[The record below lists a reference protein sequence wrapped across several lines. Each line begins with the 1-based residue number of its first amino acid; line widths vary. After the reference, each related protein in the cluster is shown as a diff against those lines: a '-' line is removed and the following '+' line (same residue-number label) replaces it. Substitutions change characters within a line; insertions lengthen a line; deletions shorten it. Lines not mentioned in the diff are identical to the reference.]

1 MFSPK
6 SSLNPPIPNKML
18 LFYQSSSQKHDP
30 PPLIKSRLLTS
41 QTHFRTHTHLL
52 SPNRTVSKSIV
63 IPTEERPLSTLKR
76 KKHPYSGTDF
86 IIMSDIKKNAKKL
99 MVFKKEQK
107 LMNFTENNNNSN
119 QSITEERNLLSA
131 YGNASIKTPYCEE
144 ENLNK
149 IKRKHERILANR
161 ENIKKELVFNKFHEK
176 ITIDKDFQVFMT
188 VLSGYHERNHEKF
201 LLLPSAESETY
212 SKFLDLESF
221 ILKLLTLFHQ
231 NFSILHEDFTV
242 LSLKHQEIERNYSN
256 LKMKNN
262 DFLQKQ
268 VEKISEQNKKDFTR
282 LKLNIDKYEIVS
294 SLENIRLEKELNEL
308 QKGLESRLDVDDLN
322 EEFQNFKTISQNQLL
337 HKETKIKAKEALLNK
352 YLYHLNTIKA
362 ALLKS
367 EREIKTL
374 QNENF
379 RLKAEILTKN
389 EEIAILREKNRS
401 FREVCLM
408 QREECDNYIE
418 KNVRFMKTI
427 NFLSEKLQE
436 TKKKIGRNVENF
448 GLIGNVEIFD
458 KDVHVVSDLNGFMI
472 QKFARILAKQ
482 NFSNDDFEIFQR
494 EKINPLTE
502 NQNPHKSSFGM
513 SQSRLAEFEDVLSQI
528 YLPTYQ
534 YLKPSFMNFVETTD
548 AKNIKREDVGLE
560 NKISLHFLAT
570 VRGILDSKYN
580 EFIFHNDY
588 RSFSKFPEFVYSWLT
603 TFEISEE
610 TKQIQEVGVEKSA
623 DPNEILLFFLK
634 NLYHPLG
641 LKLWECQNF
650 KEFIE
655 EKASIDEL
663 FFFLHCRF
671 LLNKGP
677 TLPKDGAA
685 FCYVHYVLYYY
696 AESIVD
702 LVLKHFD
709 DESKN
714 FVKARLREK
723 AKGKNKKL
731 LIDVSFVLKVLL
743 EYYRLERKQKF
754 LNIRDLFRV
763 LSVKKNNTVSKKSP
777 FISDFGSFK
786 VFLEKIYG
794 KVTELEKAEL
804 YRECHQIGNGEIT
817 AEIAFSVL
825 TESNFFI
832 NTLKLR
838 SLMNMNANKTNLPKG
853 MINKENY
860 AKKLEFFNEK
870 IKNDEKIQNCLLGVK
885 RNIVELGLEKVC
897 SLYDFNIRLLS
908 EKYKFIDLAEF
919 CGKSPELILGKIGDL
934 VNKVRGLRVFFG
946 HFNEEERIDEEWEG
960 FARQIEIYELRYNDE
975 KIKGFEKNAKIKRIQ
990 SFIKKRASK
999 WYILMNNLLNRIK
1012 QKNP

>member
-6 SSLNPPIPNKML
+6 SSLDPPISKKML
-18 LFYQSSSQKHDP
+18 HFYQSSSKKEP

-63 IPTEERPLSTLKR
+63 IPTEERPLSTLQR
-76 KKHPYSGTDF
+76 KKHPSSGTDF
-86 IIMSDIKKNAKKL
+86 IIMSDIKKNARKL
-99 MVFKKEQK
+99 KVFKKEQK
-107 LMNFTENNNNSN
+107 LMNFTENNNISN
-119 QSITEERNLLSA
+119 QSILEERNLLSG
-131 YGNASIKTPYCEE
+131 YGSGSIKTPFCEE
-144 ENLNK
+144 ESINK
-149 IKRKHERILANR
+149 ITRKQERISTNR
-161 ENIKKELVFNKFHEK
+161 ENIKKELSFNKFHEK

-231 NFSILHEDFTV
+231 NFSTFHEDFTS
-242 LSLKHQEIERNYSN
+242 LSLKHQEIEKNYTN

-262 DFLQKQ
+262 EFLQKQ
-268 VEKISEQNKKDFTR
+268 VEKISEQNKKDFTK

-308 QKGLESRLDVDDLN
+308 QKGLESRLDVDELN
-322 EEFQNFKTISQNQLL
+322 EEFQNFKTMSQNQLL

-352 YLYHLNTIKA
+352 YLYHLNTVKA

-367 EREIKTL
+367 ERDIKIL

-379 RLKAEILTKN
+379 RLKTEISSKN
-389 EEIAILREKNRS
+389 EEIATLREKNRS

-418 KNVRFMKTI
+418 KNIRFMKTI
-427 NFLSEKLQE
+427 NLLNEKLQE
-436 TKKKIGRNVENF
+436 TKKKIGRNVENL
-448 GLIGNVEIFD
+448 GLIGNVETFD
-458 KDVHVVSDLNGFMI
+458 KDVQVVSDLNGFMV
-472 QKFARILAKQ
+472 QKFSRTLAKH
-482 NFSNDDFEIFQR
+482 NFLNDDFEIFQR
-494 EKINPLTE
+494 EKKNPLTE
-502 NQNPHKSSFGM
+502 SQNPHKSSFGM
-513 SQSRLAEFEDVLSQI
+513 TQSRIVEFEDVLSQI
-528 YLPTYQ
+528 YLPNYQ
-534 YLKPSFMNFVETTD
+534 YLKPSFMNFVETSEVKT
-548 AKNIKREDVGLE
+548 IKREDAGLE

-570 VRGILDSKYN
+570 LRGILDSKYN
-580 EFIFHNDY
+580 ELIFHDDY
-588 RSFSKFPEFVYSWLT
+588 RSLSKFPEFVYSWLT

-623 DPNEILLFFLK
+623 DPNEILVFFLK

-650 KEFIE
+650 KEFLE
-655 EKASIDEL
+655 EKGSVDEL

-677 TLPKDGAA
+677 TLQKDGAA

-709 DESKN
+709 EESKN

-763 LSVKKNNTVSKKSP
+763 LSVKKNNTVGKKSP

-817 AEIAFSVL
+817 AEIAFAVL

-838 SLMNMNANKTNLPKG
+838 SLMNLNANKANLPKG
-853 MINKENY
+853 LINKENY

-870 IKNDEKIQNCLLGVK
+870 IKNNENIQNCLLGVK
-885 RNIVELGLEKVC
+885 KNLVELGLERVC
-897 SLYDFNIRLLS
+897 SLFDFNIRIFS

-919 CGKSPELILGKIGDL
+919 CGKSPELILGKIGGL
-934 VNKVRGLRVFFG
+934 VNKIRELRVFWG
-946 HFNEEERIDEEWEG
+946 HFSEEERIDEEWEG
-960 FARQIEIYELRYNDE
+960 FSRGIEIYEVRYNDE